1 MIEVFLGNDLGY
13 LCESDCEAIKNK
25 LEGRSFYSFMIDWSN
40 NAGNCQL
47 IIGTDYPDAKE
58 EDVKSMFFNV
68 LASEFA
74 DMAKKDKVYL
84 IWEGD
89 SHLSN
94 DSLVLMGIF
103 NSLQA
108 LEKGAEEL
116 VKNRLKDNFK
126 YWEWRESECTE
137 EEAVYNW
144 LTENGSEK
152 VAIAVCNY
160 LPSDSIDEI
169 YDGLVADEEIEE
181 ESDDDDDDEF

>member
-13 LCESDCEAIKNK
+13 LCESDCKAIKDK

-58 EDVKSMFFNV
+58 EEVKSMFFNV

-137 EEAVYNW
+137 EEAEADFIEHEV
-144 LTENGSEK
+144 K
-152 VAIAVCNY
+152 V
-160 LPSDSIDEI
+160 LMSDWQTH
-169 YDGLVADEEIEE
+169 DGDVLFLVGEATLNDVEEIR
-181 ESDDDDDDEF
+181 